1 MPAVHR
7 SKDRPYCGRPAWEGP
22 VWGEGDAKVTTDEQ
36 REAFKQAIAHARR
49 GHGWSQRKLAEK
61 LGVSHSTVAFWE
73 QGKTL
78 PTPVNVVD
86 LERVLELE
94 PGTLARLLGY
104 MPLDTMQRE
113 MRTVLDA
120 IMADPDLGQRERD
133 LLLAMYR
140 ELVRQRRAERE
151 PGQAQSG
158 QVGRDDR

>member
-1 MPAVHR
+1 
-7 SKDRPYCGRPAWEGP
+7 
-22 VWGEGDAKVTTDEQ
+22 VTTDEQ

-86 LERVLELE
+86 LERILELE

-140 ELVRQRRAERE
+140 ELIRQRRAERK
-151 PGQAQSG
+151 PAQAEASE
-158 QVGRDDR
+158 VRSKDDQHGG

>member
-1 MPAVHR
+1 M
-7 SKDRPYCGRPAWEGP
+7 GRWR
-22 VWGEGDAKVTTDEQ
+22 WGEGGAKVTTDEQ

-49 GHGWSQRKLAEK
+49 EHGWSQRKLAEK

-78 PTPVNVVD
+78 PTPMNVVD
-86 LERVLELE
+86 LEIVLELD

-140 ELVRQRRAERE
+140 ELVRQRRAERK
-151 PGQAQSG
+151 PRQA
-158 QVGRDDR
+158 

>member
-1 MPAVHR
+1 
-7 SKDRPYCGRPAWEGP
+7 
-22 VWGEGDAKVTTDEQ
+22 VTTDEQ
-36 REAFKQAIAHARR
+36 REAFKQVVVHARR
-49 GHGWSQRKLAEK
+49 AHGWSQRRLAEK

-73 QGKTL
+73 QGKSL

-86 LERVLELE
+86 LERALELA

-120 IMADPDLGQRERD
+120 IMADPELGQRERD

-140 ELVRQRRAERE
+140 ELVQQRRAERK
-151 PGQAQSG
+151 PGQADAGEVRSEEGKQG
-158 QVGRDDR
+158 G

>member
-1 MPAVHR
+1 VA
-7 SKDRPYCGRPAWEGP
+7 
-22 VWGEGDAKVTTDEQ
+22 TNEQ
-36 REAFKQAIAHARR
+36 REAFKQALIHARR
-49 GHGWSQRKLAEK
+49 GHSWSQRKVAEK

-73 QGKTL
+73 QGKSL
-78 PTPVNVVD
+78 PTPLNVVD

-140 ELVRQRRAERE
+140 ELVRQRRAERKS
-151 PGQAQSG
+151 GQAHGG
-158 QVGRDDR
+158 QVRRDDR

>member
-1 MPAVHR
+1 
-7 SKDRPYCGRPAWEGP
+7 
-22 VWGEGDAKVTTDEQ
+22 VTTDEQ
-36 REAFKQAIAHARR
+36 REAFKQAITHARR

-78 PTPVNVVD
+78 PTSVNVVD

-140 ELVRQRRAERE
+140 ELVRQRRAERK
-151 PGQAQSG
+151 PGQAHSG